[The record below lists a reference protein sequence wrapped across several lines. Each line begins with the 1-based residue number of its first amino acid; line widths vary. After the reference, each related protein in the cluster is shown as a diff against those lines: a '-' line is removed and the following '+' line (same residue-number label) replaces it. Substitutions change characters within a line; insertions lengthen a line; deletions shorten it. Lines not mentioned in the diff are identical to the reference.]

1 MWCKVKTPQPTL
13 DIWGLNNRAP
23 DTPLNPDGD
32 APSSPTPRPRDWKG
46 SAQSVFKTLGASSHC
61 DDERQRDDFYAT
73 PTIAVEMLLE
83 LESFS
88 HKVREPSCGA
98 GHIAKVFE
106 AHGHE
111 VDASDLVYRGYGR
124 GGVDFLKSD
133 EKDCDYDLVQNPPY
147 SLAQAFI
154 EKGME
159 AIGEGHKM
167 AAFLK
172 LTFLEGKSRYP
183 MFQKHPPKA
192 VYVSVSRLGCG
203 KNGTEWN
210 PSAVCYAWF
219 VWEKGYKGEPAIRW
233 FNTPDS
239 TSAAVAP
246 AQPQLAI

>member
-1 MWCKVKTPQPTL
+1 M
-13 DIWGLNNRAP
+13 DIWGQNNRAP
-23 DTPLNPDGD
+23 DTPIVP
-32 APSSPTPRPRDWKG
+32 ATPSRPKDWKG
-46 SAQSVFKTLGASSHC
+46 NKRSAFAIIGASNHTAEDRAS
-61 DDERQRDDFYAT
+61 DDYYAT
-73 PTIAVEMLLE
+73 PPSAVEMLLE

-88 HKVREPSCGA
+88 HKVREPSCGG

-106 AHGHE
+106 SHGHE

-147 SLAQAFI
+147 SLAQEFV

-183 MFQKHPPKA
+183 MFQKYPPKA
-192 VYVSVSRLGCG
+192 VYVSVSRLSCG

-210 PSAVCYAWF
+210 PSSICYAWF

-233 FNTPDS
+233 FNAPVP
-239 TSAAVAP
+239 TSAVASAP
-246 AQPQLAI
+246 AQQQLGL